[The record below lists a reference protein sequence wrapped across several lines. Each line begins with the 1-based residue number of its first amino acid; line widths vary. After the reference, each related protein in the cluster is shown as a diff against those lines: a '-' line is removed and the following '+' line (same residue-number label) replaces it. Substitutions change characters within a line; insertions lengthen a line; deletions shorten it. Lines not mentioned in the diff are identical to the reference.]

1 MNSIT
6 KSLRA
11 RKIGTS
17 SALSPGPVAGIKFN
31 PEDCLV
37 KHITAGG
44 KYARERSGAQFIDG
58 GDFSVASGVG
68 LKIKKK
74 KRLIVLEFE
83 GVMRATYFSV
93 IPAK

>member
-11 RKIGTS
+11 RKIGAS
-17 SALSPGPVAGIKFN
+17 SALSPGPVADIKFS

-44 KYARERSGAQFIDG
+44 NYARERSGAQFIDAG
-58 GDFSVASGVG
+58 IFFSKWSG
-68 LKIKKK
+68 IKKK
-74 KRLIVLEFE
+74 N
-83 GVMRATYFSV
+83 
-93 IPAK
+93 